1 MFFLQI
7 HSVVLITVLLVA
19 STRGFQ
25 IAQHHEAQRA
35 PTSTSLPVAT
45 LNDNIPSDKSW
56 FAKRSKNDDT
66 PLSMEQLKAQVL
78 QLGCALDRG
87 QAYNP
92 TSGAYYSG
100 VMLAAKKKVQELVSR
115 ADPDI
120 HIPKTLK
127 DIEGEWEL
135 VFATVPHGIFRSSPF
150 FLAIQ
155 EAFQYAED
163 TKAFGQDKANLFF
176 KLHELQTCSFGVSKV
191 GRVAQRI
198 DPESKYI
205 YSEFDTSIFSL
216 TVIPILG
223 WFKLLP
229 TFGGCV
235 ITASTCD
242 MLEGGKLAMTVDYT
256 TSRKVPGLS
265 GLGEWIWSVKV
276 PVGFIWKLLPWN
288 KGRAANCSVEIVYCD
303 KDFRIAKDLDG
314 ELFVYTRPIVS
325 RDLDLMS
332 LGNN

>member
-1 MFFLQI
+1 MFLWI
-7 HSVVLITVLLVA
+7 VVLLVA
-19 STRGFQ
+19 STSGYQ
-25 IAQHHEAQRA
+25 ITPNRLAQH
-35 PTSTSLPVAT
+35 TLSSTSLHVAT
-45 LNDNIPSDKSW
+45 LNENLPTDTTSW
-56 FAKRSKNDDT
+56 FPKRSKEDKT
-66 PLSMEQLKAQVL
+66 PLSIEQLKAQVL

-115 ADPDI
+115 ADPDV

-135 VFATVPHGIFRSSPF
+135 VFTTVPHGIFRSSPF

-176 KLHELQTCSFGVSKV
+176 KLHELQTCSFGISKV

-198 DPESKYI
+198 DPESGYI

-223 WFKLLP
+223 WFKLFP

-235 ITASTCD
+235 ITASTCE

-288 KGRAANCSVEIVYCD
+288 KGRAANCSVDIVYCD
-303 KDFRIAKDLDG
+303 NDFRIARDLDG

-332 LGNN
+332 GNN